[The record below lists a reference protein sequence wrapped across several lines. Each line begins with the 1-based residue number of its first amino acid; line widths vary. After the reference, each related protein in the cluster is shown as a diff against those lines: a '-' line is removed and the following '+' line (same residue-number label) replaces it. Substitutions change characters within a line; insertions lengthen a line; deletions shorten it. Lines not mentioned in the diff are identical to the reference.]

1 MNKIA
6 NNKSYY
12 ISDKNVLDEL
22 KVFYGG
28 KNGESSVK
36 KSGKAVS

>member
-12 ISDKNVLDEL
+12 MIKIKMNKSI
-22 KVFYGG
+22 YGG

-36 KSGKAVS
+36 KSGKAVSKWI